1 MKRHWLLRKG
11 SAIAVILL
19 CGGLTIVSC
28 LTENISKAS
37 AENTE
42 VNITIQICGMKG
54 FRNHTVALP
63 RQQYLELAQYI
74 SDLQKQLN
82 KTTTDEEIIT
92 IFKEAVVKFHK
103 YGLLP
108 REISVEQAQ
117 RLVTGQYQSHHML
130 FSDPNTL
137 VSKGT
142 IQPNH
147 LLKTS
152 TKNIFCLLF
161 AVATKIPGYIPSPVI
176 LPFSILLLIDLLPAL
191 IVSILGGKALAS
203 ALAELGLFVWKANP
217 FRAFN
222 YLLING
228 YSIQLH
234 SLGLKGIVHETLP
247 TGCIFRGFSGLML
260 FPFRDTTMF
269 LGFAL
274 SVNGD

>member
-1 MKRHWLLRKG
+1 M
-11 SAIAVILL
+11 A
-19 CGGLTIVSC
+19 IVSC

-37 AENTE
+37 AENTD

-54 FRNHTVALP
+54 FRTHTVALP
-63 RQQYLELAQYI
+63 RQQYLSLAQYI
-74 SDLQKQLN
+74 SDLRGQLN
-82 KTTTDEEIIT
+82 TSMNEEETIT
-92 IFKEAVVKFHK
+92 IFKEAVVEFHK

-117 RLVTGQYQSHHML
+117 QLVTGQYQQQRTF
-130 FSDPNTL
+130 FSIPNDV
-137 VSKGT
+137 VSKWIT
-142 IQPNH
+142 RHDH

-152 TKNIFCLLF
+152 TKNIFCLLS
-161 AVATKIPGYIPSPVI
+161 AVATKIPGYTPSPVI

-191 IVSILGGKALAS
+191 IVSLLGGQALAS
-203 ALAELGLFVWKANP
+203 TLAELGLFVWKANP

-234 SLGLKGIVHETLP
+234 SLGLKGLVQATFP
-247 TGCIFRGFSGLML
+247 TGGIFRGFSGLML
-260 FPFRDTTMF
+260 FPFSDTTMF

-274 SVNGD
+274 SVNGDE